1 VAAYVIGSSGSWFLY
16 VLRCADGSLYTGI
29 TTDVSRRL
37 AEHNSGGPRAARYV
51 RGRAPLTLVYSSEA
65 GDRASASSAENRIK
79 RLDVE
84 HKQALIVSQM
94 PVHDWLLANKP
105 AQTSKQEK

>member
-1 VAAYVIGSSGSWFLY
+1 VAADVNEPSGLWFLY

-29 TTDVSRRL
+29 TTDVPRRL

-79 RLDVE
+79 RLAVE
-84 HKQALIVSQM
+84 HKQALIASQM

-105 AQTSKQEK
+105 VQRSKQEE